1 MYWLAVAV
9 GVALLAMFATGG
21 RVVRLLNVPVQALW
35 MLLVGLGIQ
44 IALAL
49 VDFPSERIDDAG
61 FGLLMF
67 SYALLLAFTLAN
79 FRLRGMAI
87 VTVGLAMNAVV
98 IGLNEGMPTRD
109 RQVEN
114 RAGQEVERPVERTAV
129 ERPESDDDLVPFLGQ
144 IIRLPEQ
151 SGRRVPLS
159 RRHRRSPWA
168 SWSSSW
174 PADAPGANGDEP
186 RMTNPSRNRSRRST
200 TKRSSPWSTR
210 PRARSDPAT
219 AAGAGAASDAG
230 AAAGSRNR
238 HRSRSRR
245 PSLRRPNAARRA
257 AAQAPHRSWRS
268 GEPSCASSP
277 ATATSTTTA
286 TTTQSA

>member
-1 MYWLAVAV
+1 VYWLAVAV

-21 RVVRLLNVPVQALW
+21 RVVRLLNMGVQALW

-114 RAGQEVERPVERTAV
+114 RAGREVERPVERTAV
-129 ERPESDDDLVPFLGQ
+129 ERPESDEDLLPFLGQ
-144 IIRLPEQ
+144 IIRLPENPVDEFL
-151 SGRRVPLS
+151 SPGDIVIAVGVVVVFVAGGRA
-159 RRHRRSPWA
+159 RRQRGRA
-168 SWSSSW
+168 
-174 PADAPGANGDEP
+174 ADDEP
-186 RMTNPSRNRSRRST
+186 IEEPIEKERDEEELAMVNATRVHDPTPQPPPVPEPPPIPEPPPVPQPPPQPEPPPEPPPPEPAPERNAAQELEQ
-200 TKRSSPWSTR
+200 W
-210 PRARSDPAT
+210 RAELREL
-219 AAGAGAASDAG
+219 AGDDDGGSDA
-230 AAAGSRNR
+230 AA
-238 HRSRSRR
+238 
-245 PSLRRPNAARRA
+245 
-257 AAQAPHRSWRS
+257 
-268 GEPSCASSP
+268 
-277 ATATSTTTA
+277 
-286 TTTQSA
+286 